1 MNATIAVLLVLGVIV
16 LLAGLFAFDDSRE
29 QSLKVIKPAKR
40 KIESRSPARNKSS
53 VKVSHSSDDSSTA
66 RTGLDRTDK
75 RPEFLDDMITPS
87 DPFDRVTTDGE
98 TAQARDARLAAKNMA
113 DTDPAKLVL
122 IIRKWRQ
129 EDEGRKFR

>member
-1 MNATIAVLLVLGVIV
+1 MNATVAVLLVLGVIV
-16 LLAGLFAFDDSRE
+16 LAAGLFAFDDSRE

-40 KIESRSPARNKSS
+40 KIESRSSTRGKSS
-53 VKVSHSSDDSSTA
+53 TKVSRPSDSS
-66 RTGLDRTDK
+66 RISVGEIDPDDK
-75 RPEFLDDMITPS
+75 RPEFLNDIITPS

-98 TAQARDARLAAKNMA
+98 TPQARDARLAAKDMA

-129 EDEGRKFR
+129 EDEGRKFI